1 MHGERSAAV
10 PKTRRLDLVASL
22 PTIDVPRAA
31 SNRRL
36 MSCPGLGRL
45 FAAFVTAGVYLAS
58 APSGQA
64 HQKWFFAG
72 EPPALTP
79 HGFFSA
85 YCLSAVAVAVA
96 VTLLAGFFWRR
107 RGQRDLIPGPE
118 RLGAT
123 DEGMARFYGWVPL
136 VIGIHFAVP
145 LLVLGVQG
153 QLFSPNN
160 VLAAPWIFILGTW
173 QIAIALS
180 FLYGGLTRV
189 FAASLAVLWVIAGY
203 LVGWETAL
211 ENLHYLGAAVFFF
224 CKGRGPYSIDRLL
237 FPALEP
243 SPALARHGLKLL
255 RISVGAGFVFVAF
268 TEKLANPA
276 LAETFLAQFPL
287 NFTTATGFPLSNEAF
302 IWCAGTIEL
311 LLGLFLAWGIFPRV
325 IIIGAWGIIN
335 LTLTIFSW
343 VELVGHL
350 PIYGIM
356 AVLLVWAPSEKTTRL
371 MRRGIFGRD
380 AET

>member
-1 MHGERSAAV
+1 MNG
-10 PKTRRLDLVASL
+10 TGLDRLLTV
-22 PTIDVPRAA
+22 I
-31 SNRRL
+31 
-36 MSCPGLGRL
+36 
-45 FAAFVTAGVYLAS
+45 VTALAYLAS
-58 APSGQA
+58 APLTQA
-64 HQKWFFAG
+64 HEKWFIAG
-72 EPPALTP
+72 KPPALAP
-79 HGFFSA
+79 SGFFSA
-85 YCLSAVAVAVA
+85 YCLSAVVAAVA
-96 VTLLAGFFWRR
+96 VTVFAALFWRR

-123 DEGMARFYGWVPL
+123 EEGIARFYGWVPM

-189 FAASLAVLWVIAGY
+189 FAASLAVLWVLAGFV
-203 LVGWETAL
+203 VGWESAF

-237 FPALEP
+237 FPRLAP
-243 SPALARHGLKLL
+243 SPALAGHGLKLL

-268 TEKLANPA
+268 TEKLANPT
-276 LAETFLAQFPL
+276 LAHAFLSQYPL
-287 NFTTATGFPLSNEAF
+287 NFTVSTGFPLSNELF
-302 IWCAGTIEL
+302 IWCAGTTEL
-311 LLGLFLAWGIFPRV
+311 LLGLFLAFGIFPRV

-343 VELVGHL
+343 IELVGHL

-356 AVLLVWAPSEKTTRL
+356 AVLLVWAPSEKTSTL

-380 AET
+380 AES